1 MTAEPSTIDPPTLD
15 DVRAAEERITP
26 QLSLPTP
33 LVASPGLS
41 QLVGAEVLLKLEF
54 ANPVGV
60 FKLRGG
66 INLVAQ
72 LESEVRAS
80 GLLTASTGN
89 HGQSIAYA
97 ARLFDAPARIFAP
110 VGSNPDKLRSIER
123 LGAEVTLTGER
134 FDDAR
139 VACEAA
145 ASDLGARYVD
155 SANEPALIAGCGV
168 AALEVLER
176 QRPDVDVAIVP
187 VGGDSGVCGWL
198 TVRDGLGH
206 PAEIWG
212 VQSSAASAAHD
223 SFRAREFL
231 ERANDT
237 IAEGLATAVAF
248 ELPQRMMW
256 ESLDEFLLVDDA
268 AIEDAVVTLLEEQ
281 HLLVEPAGASSL
293 AAALAARDR
302 LQGRRVVLVLSGANI
317 TRDQLQALLTSRSG

>member
-1 MTAEPSTIDPPTLD
+1 VTADAPTLQPPTLD
-15 DVRAAEERITP
+15 DVRAAEERIAP

-41 QLVGAEVLLKLEF
+41 ELVGAEVLLKLEF

-72 LESEVRAS
+72 LSPEERAS
-80 GLLTASTGN
+80 GLFTASTGN

-97 ARLFDAPARIFAP
+97 ARLFDAPSRIFAP
-110 VGSNPDKLRSIER
+110 EGSNADKIRSIRR
-123 LGAEVTLTGER
+123 LGAEVTLSGAR

-139 VACEAA
+139 QACEAA
-145 ASDLGARYVD
+145 AADVGARYVH

-168 AALEVLER
+168 AALEALER
-176 QRPDVDVAIVP
+176 QREDVDVA
-187 VGGDSGVCGWL
+187 VGGGSGVCGWL

-206 PAEIWG
+206 RAEIWG
-212 VQSSAASAAHD
+212 VQSSAAPAAHD
-223 SFRAREFL
+223 AFRAREL
-231 ERANDT
+231 LSRDNAT

-248 ELPQRMMW
+248 ELTQRMMW
-256 ESLDEFLLVDDA
+256 HSLDDFLLVDDE

-281 HLLVEPAGASSL
+281 HLLVEPAGAATL
-293 AAALAARDR
+293 AAALTGRER
-302 LQGRRVVLVLSGANI
+302 LAGRTVVLVLSGSNI
-317 TRDQLQALLTSRSG
+317 TRQQLQAILEARA